1 MEKYGELKN
10 GNKFMNMLHYI
21 LILLFIIPLN
31 LLSQKNKS
39 LDETKIIKLKKKK
52 EKTLHRLKN
61 PKWLTIKEGR
71 GGKNGFFTDNKG
83 NYYKKVSLSSN
94 YENSAGFKAK
104 NREDLMYGTGSLD
117 YSVLEKKI
125 TQVALFLPEINELD
139 INIIS
144 NCGESFNSIE
154 QLYLLERDLVL
165 IRKFNNKEDFLK
177 DILVTVP
184 SVYRKIRQSHEYL
197 CN

>member
-1 MEKYGELKN
+1 
-10 GNKFMNMLHYI
+10 MNILHYI

-39 LDETKIIKLKKKK
+39 LDETKIIKIKKKK
-52 EKTLHRLKN
+52 EKTLHLLKN

-71 GGKNGFFTDNKG
+71 GGKNGFFTDNKDS
-83 NYYKKVSLSSN
+83 YYKKVSLSSN

-104 NREDLMYGTGSLD
+104 NREDLMYGTFTLD

-125 TQVALFLPEINELD
+125 TQVALFVPEIKELD

-144 NCGESFNSIE
+144 NCGENFNSIE

-165 IRKFNNKEDFLK
+165 IRKFNNKKNFLK

-184 SVYRKIRQSHEYL
+184 SVYRKIRQAHEYL